1 MPQLCPRAAAVA
13 VIVGLSLT
21 AAGCSSG
28 GTAGAAARS
37 GDRTGGT
44 SADVTP
50 TAGPTHQAETTA
62 AENAKAGSAH
72 LTYSGGATGEFT
84 IDSVSCAV
92 SDGKLVSINAP
103 DVNDTSTGTPPA
115 FVANVSDGAAMADL
129 VTPDNHNFVQANG
142 SGITGQ
148 RSGGTWTATVSG
160 LTLGPSDQTVDSIV
174 VSGTITCGSVA
185 GL

>member
-1 MPQLCPRAAAVA
+1 MPQLRPRSVAVA
-13 VIVGLSLT
+13 VIVGLSVT

-28 GTAGAAARS
+28 GVAGPGRDS
-37 GDRTGGT
+37 GTRTGGS

-50 TAGPTHQAETTA
+50 TVSPAQQAEATA
-62 AENAKAGSAH
+62 SESAKAGSAH

-84 IDSVSCAV
+84 IDSVGCAV

-103 DVNDTSTGTPPA
+103 DVNDTSTRTPPA
-115 FVANVSDGAAMADL
+115 FVANVSDGAELAEL
-129 VTPDNHNFVQANG
+129 TTPDNHGFVQANG

-174 VSGTITCGSVA
+174 VNGTITCGSVA